1 MMDLIQNP
9 DFFCEFTDVPFK
21 KTENSYEHYREQ
33 LRAHVLEPLSGEI
46 RHRHLRTRRSMRTIE
61 EHNEVCRL
69 INEIGNYR
77 KMDNP
82 TITGY
87 EFHVIQLV
95 TPGVSR
101 ST

>member
-33 LRAHVLEPLSGEI
+33 LRAHVLKPLREKFGIDTSDEA
-46 RHRHLRTRRSMRTIE
+46 LMRTIE

-69 INEIGNYR
+69 INEMGEYR
-77 KMDNP
+77 KLDNP

-87 EFHVIQLV
+87 EFHVIQLLTLV
-95 TPGVSR
+95 CPK
-101 ST
+101 